1 MTNIVR
7 WDPFTDLRQTMDQLF
22 EQGFSRPWR
31 YLQSDNY
38 EMTLPVEVWA
48 TDEAVEVKAAL
59 PGVRPEDVDIT
70 VVHDVLTIKARH
82 LDDAGE
88 EKRSY
93 HSREIAYGDMGRS
106 FTLPVSVDSDKA
118 EARFENGMLFL
129 RLPKSEALRPKQIKI
144 SSPANGNYL
153 N

>member
-31 YLQSDNY
+31 FLQSETY
-38 EMTLPVEVWA
+38 QMAMPVEIWE

-59 PGVRPEDVDIT
+59 PGVRPEEVDIT
-70 VVHDVLTIKARH
+70 VVHDALTIKAQH
-82 LDDAGE
+82 HDDAGDA
-88 EKRSY
+88 KRNYHARELSY
-93 HSREIAYGDMGRS
+93 GEMGRS

-118 EARFENGMLFL
+118 EARFENGMLYL
-129 RLPKSEALRPKQIKI
+129 HLPKSEAVRPKQIKI
-144 SSPANGNYL
+144 SSSGNGNYL